1 MSVNS
6 ADLALSYNQA
16 SALLNQMVEQATG
29 QSALAQINTGDFT
42 SVATMAL
49 RNGYDPILNAVS
61 QVLNKTIV
69 SIRPYSAR
77 LKSLRVYDADRWGAL
92 TRKISFTD
100 REVMDDERITPMV
113 DGTEYSPYKVRK
125 PIPIQVNISG
135 ADEYEDYTTI
145 FKDQL
150 DSAFTGVGQFN
161 QFITGQ
167 LQNMADKKEQYDEAQ
182 TRACL
187 LNLIGGTYACEKNN
201 GERGRVRH
209 LLTEFQAFRGDAE
222 VLTIAELFGNNDN
235 LIPFA
240 SWLSA
245 ELRTLVR
252 KMSER
257 TMLYHEC
264 PLDGSGNPYK
274 LMRHTSPQYMTCY
287 MLSEFFDKIDSL
299 VRPGIF
305 ANDYLSY
312 IDYEGVT
319 YWQSIEDPAKVNLSV
334 SYLKNAAGANDTA
347 EDTFANDYVLGVL
360 MDREAA
366 GYRPLSTWS
375 QATPMNPRKGFSTL
389 WYHFRSQWMNDNT
402 ENCVV
407 LLLD

>member
-6 ADLALSYNQA
+6 SDLALSYNQA
-16 SALLNQMVEQATG
+16 AALLNQMVEQATG
-29 QSALAQINTGDFT
+29 QSALAQINTGNFT

-49 RNGYDPILNAVS
+49 RNGYDPLLNSIS
-61 QVLNKTIV
+61 QVLNRTIV
-69 SIRPYSAR
+69 SIRPYTAK
-77 LKSLRVYDADRWGAL
+77 LKSLRIYDSDRWGNL

-100 REVMDDERITPMV
+100 REVVDDTRISPME
-113 DGTEYSPYKVRK
+113 DGQTYSPYKVRK
-125 PIPIQVNISG
+125 PIPIQVNFSG
-135 ADEYEDYTTI
+135 VDEYSDYTTI
-145 FKDQL
+145 FRDQL
-150 DSAFTGVGQFN
+150 DSAFTGIGQFN
-161 QFITGQ
+161 SFITGQ

-187 LNLIGGTYACEKNN
+187 LNLMGGTYACEKNN

-209 LLTEFQAFRGDAE
+209 LLTEFQAFRGDEAP
-222 VLTIAELFGNNDN
+222 LTVAQLFGNNDN
-235 LIPFA
+235 LVPFA

-245 ELRTLVR
+245 ELQTTAR

-264 PLDGSGNPYK
+264 PLDSSGNPYK
-274 LMRHTSPQYMTCY
+274 LMRHTPAQYTVCY
-287 MLSEFFDKIDSL
+287 MLSEFFDKINAI

-305 ANDYLSY
+305 ANEYLQY
-312 IDYEGVT
+312 VDYEGVT
-319 YWQSIEDPAKVNLSV
+319 YWQNIENPAKVDVSA
-334 SYLKNAAGANDTA
+334 SYLKAAAGNNDTA
-347 EDTFANDYVLGVL
+347 EDTFTADYVLGIL

-375 QATPMNPRKGFSTL
+375 QATPMNAEKGFSTL

-402 ENCVV
+402 ENAV
-407 LLLD
+407 LLLLD